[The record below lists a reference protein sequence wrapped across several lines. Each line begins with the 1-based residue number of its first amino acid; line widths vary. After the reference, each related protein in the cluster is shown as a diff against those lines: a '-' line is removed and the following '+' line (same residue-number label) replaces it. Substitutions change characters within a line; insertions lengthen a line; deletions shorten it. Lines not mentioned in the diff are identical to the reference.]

1 MGRFGLLCAPCC
13 GAAGSRDGSWPRRPV
28 DVTVFLSLMAALSVG
43 TSDFLGGLAAR
54 RADSRVV
61 TAGSNLIGFGLV
73 LVVALIVG
81 GDVGARDL
89 GWGLLGG
96 AAVSFGLVALYLGY
110 ARARV
115 SIAAPVA
122 GVGAAALPVVVTTT
136 FGDESLAG
144 RAMVGV
150 VIGLVSIALVS
161 MGRSEG
167 QGTVA
172 ASLLYGL
179 GGAVGIGLLFLCL
192 AETSEDSELWP
203 IVAARLGGFAAIAL
217 VLLATR
223 TPVVLPR
230 VSITPVVG
238 IAVLITAGNTLF
250 LAATRNGSTA
260 VAAVVTSLFPAVTV
274 FWAWVACR
282 ERLRVVQMVG
292 LGLALL
298 AVALIAAA

>member
-1 MGRFGLLCAPCC
+1 
-13 GAAGSRDGSWPRRPV
+13 
-28 DVTVFLSLMAALSVG
+28 MAALSVG
-43 TSDFLGGLAAR
+43 TSDFLGGLASR

-61 TAGSNLIGFGLV
+61 TAGSNLIGFALV
-73 LVVALIVG
+73 LVVAVIVG
-81 GDVGARDL
+81 GDVRAEDL

-122 GVGAAALPVVVTTT
+122 GVGAAALPVLVTTT
-136 FGDESLAG
+136 FGEEVLGG
-144 RAMVGV
+144 RASVGV
-150 VIGLVSIALVS
+150 ILGLVSIAFVS
-161 MGRSEG
+161 MGKSEE
-167 QGTVA
+167 QGSIGSSV
-172 ASLLYGL
+172 LYGL

-203 IVAARLGGFAAIAL
+203 IVAARLGGFAAVTL
-217 VLLATR
+217 VLVASRASWSMPRATM
-223 TPVVLPR
+223 
-230 VSITPVVG
+230 TPVVG

-274 FWAWVACR
+274 FWAWIVFR
-282 ERLRVVQMVG
+282 ERLRPVQMVG
-292 LGLALL
+292 LGLALV
-298 AVALIAAA
+298 AVSLIAAA